1 MDPRHKVACWNARLS
16 ENLTPLDCV
25 PANVRDFNGAI
36 SSVAVSDL
44 NLADVY
50 SDAQIVRHSR
60 DHVSRNKHPIIFL
73 QLQLEGDSVTR
84 QEGRE
89 SVLHAGDFALLDT
102 TRRYEILFNGANRML
117 VLSIPNHVLRRHIGS
132 PESLVAI
139 PMPGSYGANRLL
151 SQLLSGFLGE
161 HRRGLDELMSCRVSG
176 VILDLIAAAYAD
188 VPNASVDR
196 SAVGTAHRVRIMN
209 YIRAHLNDQELT
221 PARIAAAC
229 KITPRYLHYLF
240 SDQGETV
247 GRHILRRRLEE
258 CARALQSRGQRGRT
272 VTAIAFDHGFNSP
285 THFGRAF
292 RDKYNLSP
300 REYRERASLEGAP
313 PEREPRNTR

>member
-1 MDPRHKVACWNARLS
+1 M
-16 ENLTPLDCV
+16 
-25 PANVRDFNGAI
+25 
-36 SSVAVSDL
+36 
-44 NLADVY
+44 
-50 SDAQIVRHSR
+50 
-60 DHVSRNKHPIIFL
+60 
-73 QLQLEGDSVTR
+73 
-84 QEGRE
+84 
-89 SVLHAGDFALLDT
+89 LHAGDFALLDT

-117 VLSIPNHVLRRHIGS
+117 VLSIPNHVLRRQIGS

-139 PMPGSYGANRLL
+139 PMPGNYGANRLL

-161 HRRGLDELMSCRVSG
+161 HRRGLDDLMSSRVSG

-247 GRHILRRRLEE
+247 GRHILRRRLEG

-292 RDKYNLSP
+292 RNRYNLSP

-313 PEREPRNTR
+313 PEPEPRITR